1 MIEEF
6 DFETYLFISQK
17 ELKIY
22 LFDTKNHKN
31 LYEKKLINKNHN
43 QIFDYNILN
52 SFLDDNIFKIE
63 KLIGG
68 FLKTISLV
76 INDFEITN
84 IYLGI
89 KKKNYEKNLDKKNL
103 ESILADAHDLFK
115 ENNNNKRIMH
125 IIINKYLVNNNY
137 ETKFDE
143 SKNVDSFSL
152 EVQFITISKNLV
164 SEINKIL
171 EKYNIKSNKWF
182 DENYVKNFFKNNHL
196 NISEMVY
203 RIQMGI
209 NDKEVKIIPKNY
221 KRVGFFERFFQLF
234 S

>member
-1 MIEEF
+1 MIEEL

-22 LFDTKNHKN
+22 LYDTKNHKN

-89 KKKNYEKNLDKKNL
+89 KKKNYEKNLYKKNL

-115 ENNNNKRIMH
+115 ENNQNKRIMH
-125 IIINKYLVNNNY
+125 MIINKYFLNNNY
-137 ETKFDE
+137 QSKFDE
-143 SKNVDSFSL
+143 IKNVDSFCL
-152 EVQFITISKNLV
+152 EVQFISISKNFVL
-164 SEINKIL
+164 EINKIL
-171 EKYNIKSNKWF
+171 EKYHIKSNKWF